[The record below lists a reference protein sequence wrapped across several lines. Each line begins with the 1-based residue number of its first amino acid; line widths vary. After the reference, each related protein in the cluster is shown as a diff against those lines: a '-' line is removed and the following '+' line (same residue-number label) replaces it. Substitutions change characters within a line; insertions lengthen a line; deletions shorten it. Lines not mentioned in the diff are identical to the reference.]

1 MVPLHKAKVM
11 RENAALRRLHAARNA
26 LSEASHY
33 RLECERAVKEN
44 ARTLAHREDAIF
56 RRVIKK
62 VVGSSE
68 IDTVKEDVL
77 QLHKGHQKLEDE
89 LENATQ
95 QQQKLFGEVEEARQ
109 VHSTALRALQ
119 KFDLALE
126 EILAAKVSFE
136 NQAEEAETEDVF
148 GKGRRSLA

>member
-26 LSEASHY
+26 LSDASQY
-33 RLECERAVKEN
+33 RLECEHAVKES
-44 ARTLAHREDAIF
+44 ACTLAEREDAIF

-68 IDTVKEDVL
+68 IDIVKEDVL

-89 LENATQ
+89 LESATQ
-95 QQQKLFGEVEEARQ
+95 QQQKLVGEVEEARQ
-109 VHSTALRALQ
+109 VHLAAHRALQ
-119 KFDLALE
+119 KIDLALE
-126 EILAAKVSFE
+126 EILTAKLSFE
-136 NQAEEAETEDVF
+136 NQVEEAETEDAF